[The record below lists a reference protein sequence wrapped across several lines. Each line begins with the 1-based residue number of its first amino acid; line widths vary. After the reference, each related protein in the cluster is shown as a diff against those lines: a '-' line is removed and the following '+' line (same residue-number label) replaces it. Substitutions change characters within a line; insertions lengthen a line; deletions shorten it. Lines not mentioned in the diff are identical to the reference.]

1 MFDTRLKE
9 LRTGAGLTQA
19 QLAKQLGVTQSTI
32 GNWESGC
39 RVPAPKLRAKVAAF
53 FGVST
58 DYLLG
63 EDSPVSFGP
72 DGESMPDIYFRLAQG
87 AKALDLTQHD
97 VDLLLGIAGRSRT
110 KRKSS
115 KKGMSG
121 HRKLCHQSPAL
132 PPGRRNPAGAWIYCA
147 L

>member
-39 RVPAPKLRAKVAAF
+39 RVPRTETARKVAAF

-87 AKALDLTQHD
+87 AKDPTRCGPSA
-97 VDLLLGIAGRSRT
+97 
-110 KRKSS
+110 
-115 KKGMSG
+115 G
-121 HRKLCHQSPAL
+121 HR
-132 PPGRRNPAGAWIYCA
+132 PGDQGQREKVQRKE
-147 L
+147 

>member
-9 LRTGAGLTQA
+9 LRTGAGLTQVS
-19 QLAKQLGVTQSTI
+19 LPN
-32 GNWESGC
+32 NWASP
-39 RVPAPKLRAKVAAF
+39 RAPSATGRAAAACPHRNARKVAAF